1 MYVWKEKEKERE
13 HREQIISSYSNL
25 VWHREMKKGGLK
37 MGSSFTGAV
46 IEDLSEMTS
55 EFICFHL

>member
-1 MYVWKEKEKERE
+1 
-13 HREQIISSYSNL
+13 
-25 VWHREMKKGGLK
+25 